1 MAFLLMKEESK
12 DRRRALLELQKDYGS
27 YKIHISPCFPIRK
40 FTTTIDTFETE
51 DYMFLTNGPIRDFR
65 LIGPD
70 TSES

>member
-1 MAFLLMKEESK
+1 MVVI
-12 DRRRALLELQKDYGS
+12 
-27 YKIHISPCFPIRK
+27 KIHISLSFPLRK

-51 DYMFLTNGPIRDFR
+51 DNIFLTNGPIRDFR